1 MHSFLQKKTISSYV
15 LANYRVLFG
24 LLMLY
29 SAIRF
34 LCMGWVDKLYIKPIF
49 FFSYYGFEWV
59 KPLGNFT
66 YFLYILLIIFSLG
79 IVLGYRYKIS
89 TIGYFLVFTYI
100 ELMDK
105 TTYLNHYYFISC
117 LSFLM
122 IFLPM
127 HLKLSLDAR
136 QGRVISSDSTP
147 YQYVLAIQILV
158 GLVYFYAGL
167 AKINADWLL
176 NAMPLKIW
184 LTNNYD
190 VPLIGG
196 LLQKNWVHYLFSW
209 VGMLYDVFIVFLLL
223 NKRTRLFAFC
233 MLVVFHLLTRILF
246 PIGVF
251 PWVMIASAT
260 IFFSESWHN
269 KVGYYLNEFIFKIQN
284 SNFIYPRDRIRDVVI
299 LAFLIIQILIP
310 WRYLLYAGNLFWNE
324 QGYRFSWRVMLME
337 KRGDAQFKVVN
348 KTTGSSFMVNNRD
361 FLTSF
366 QEKQMA
372 TQPDMIL
379 EYAHF
384 LGNHFKGQGHYNVS
398 VFVDSFVALNGSSM
412 KRFVDRNIDLLAVK
426 SGLRNQK
433 WILPYEN

>member
-1 MHSFLQKKTISSYV
+1 MRSFLQRPISSYV
-15 LANYRVLFG
+15 LANYRILFG
-24 LLMLY
+24 ILMLY

-34 LCMGWVDKLYIKPIF
+34 LYMGWVDKLYIKPTF

-59 KPLGNFT
+59 KPFGQLT
-66 YFLYILLIIFSLG
+66 YLLYALLIIFSLG
-79 IVLGYRYKIS
+79 IIIGYRYQLS
-89 TIGYFLVFTYI
+89 AIGYFLVFTYV

-127 HLKLSLDAR
+127 HLKLSMDAKK
-136 QGRVISSDSTP
+136 GRVLANDTVP
-147 YQYVLAIQILV
+147 YKYILAIQVLV
-158 GLVYFYAGL
+158 GIVYFYAGL
-167 AKINADWLL
+167 AKINSDWLL
-176 NAMPLKIW
+176 DAMPLKIW

-196 LLQKNWVHYLFSW
+196 LLQKDWVHYAFSW
-209 VGMLYDVFIVFLLL
+209 GGMLYDVFIVFLLA
-223 NKRTRLFAFC
+223 NKKTRSFAFF
-233 MLVVFHLLTRILF
+233 LVVVFHVMTRILF

-260 IFFSESWHN
+260 IFFSEAWH
-269 KVGYYLNEFIFKIQN
+269 KRVGEYLNRIFFTIKNMEFSFVGKK
-284 SNFIYPRDRIRDVVI
+284 YREYVVLI
-299 LAFLIIQILIP
+299 FLIIQVLIP
-310 WRYLLYAGNLFWNE
+310 WRYLLYDGNLFWNE

-337 KRGDAQFKVVN
+337 KRGDAQFKIVN
-348 KTTGSSFMVNNRD
+348 KDTGSYFVINNRD

-366 QEKQMA
+366 QEKQMS

-384 LGNHFKGQGHYNVS
+384 LGDHFKGQGHGNIS
-398 VFVDSFVALNGSSM
+398 VFVDSYVSLNGHSM
-412 KRFVDRNIDLLAVK
+412 QRFIDSKVDLLDVK
-426 SGLRNQK
+426 EGFYNKK
-433 WILPYEN
+433 WVQPYED